1 MSFQSP
7 NAFDALRYPYRS
19 HLGALPNA
27 LCVSQ
32 GWQNAGEVQRLTS
45 TPLNLSAHTIDHNVI
60 GSLGADFCLQQKLL
74 PLRRIGGGAI
84 LACADPDLAK
94 GVARLR
100 ALRDLSFA
108 HAPSADI
115 TATLLAEASTEL
127 KRRAEEKRPL
137 AASCRG
143 LRPVSALTLCS
154 IIFTLIAIT
163 LLAPN
168 LVLRSL
174 TVLAL
179 IGLVAAT
186 ALKLLGLVALTR
198 SPPAQPRVLSTEPR
212 LRPKITLLLPLLHEP
227 KVAHRLVHAIEALEY
242 PRFALE
248 VLILIEADDHI
259 TKAALDNVT
268 LARHFRVIEVPE
280 GRLRTKPRAMNYAL
294 PFATGEIIG
303 IYDAEDHPEADQLL
317 KVAAGFAQAP
327 AEVACLQGRLDYYN
341 ARTNILARCFALDYA
356 AWFRVVLPALITFDL
371 PVPLGG
377 TTLFLRRNIIEELG
391 GWDAHNVTEDA
402 ELGMSLYRRGYRV
415 RLIDST
421 TYEEANCRALPWVKQ
436 RSRWLKGYLVTWL
449 VMMRHP
455 RQLFRDLGWKGFA
468 TFQMIFAGT
477 ILNCATMPILWA
489 FLSGTVT
496 GHAVLGLNLSP
507 LGVTAMVTLLVS
519 GQIITIAMFFFGSL
533 RREHAHL
540 LPWIPI
546 LNFYFLLTVP
556 AVYKAIWETLRAPH
570 HWDKTEHGVYPVEP
584 AP

>member
-7 NAFDALRYPYRS
+7 TAFEALRYPSRS
-19 HLGALPNA
+19 HLGALPKA
-27 LCVSQ
+27 LCLSQ
-32 GWQNAGEVQRLTS
+32 GWQNVGEAAHQAASRLT
-45 TPLNLSAHTIDHNVI
+45 LSSHSVNHDMIDA
-60 GSLGADFCLQQKLL
+60 LGADFCLQQNVL

-84 LACADPDLAK
+84 LACADPAHAMDLP
-94 GVARLR
+94 RLQ
-100 ALRDLSFA
+100 AIPALSFA
-108 HAPSADI
+108 SAPSSEI
-115 TATLLAEASTEL
+115 TAKLLAEASTAL
-127 KRRAEEKRPL
+127 THRAEEKRPI
-137 AASCRG
+137 ANSCRG
-143 LRPVSALTLCS
+143 LQPVSTLTLWAIAC
-154 IIFTLIAIT
+154 ILIAAI
-163 LLAPN
+163 A
-168 LVLRSL
+168 LVPLFMLHSL

-179 IGLVAAT
+179 LGLVAAT
-186 ALKLLGLVALTR
+186 SLKLLGLVALTKAPP
-198 SPPAQPRVLSTEPR
+198 SPSPLVSPEPR
-212 LRPKITLLLPLLHEP
+212 LLPKITLLLPLLHEP
-227 KVAHRLVHAIEALEY
+227 KVAQRLVHAIEALEY

-248 VLILIEADDHI
+248 VLILVEADDHV
-259 TKAALDNVT
+259 TKAALDSVT
-268 LARHFRVIEVPE
+268 LARHFRMIEVPE
-280 GRLRTKPRAMNYAL
+280 GRLKTKPRAMNYAL

-341 ARTNILARCFALDYA
+341 ARSNILARCFALDYA

-377 TTLFLRRNIIEELG
+377 TTLFLRRNVIEELG

-402 ELGMSLYRRGYRV
+402 ELGMLLYRRGYRV

-421 TYEEANCRALPWVKQ
+421 TYEEANCRALPWIKQ

-449 VMMRHP
+449 VMMRQP
-455 RQLFRDLGWKGFA
+455 RQLLRDLGWKGFA
-468 TFQMIFAGT
+468 TFQLIFAGT
-477 ILNCATMPILWA
+477 ILNCATMPILWV
-489 FLSGTVT
+489 FFSGMIT
-496 GHAVLGLNLSP
+496 GQAVLGLNLQP
-507 LGVTAMVTLLVS
+507 IGVTALVTLFVV
-519 GQIITIAMFFFGSL
+519 GQIVTMAMFFFGSL

-546 LNFYFLLTVP
+546 LNLYFLLTVP

>member
-7 NAFDALRYPYRS
+7 TAFEALRYPSRS
-19 HLGALPNA
+19 HLGALSNA

-32 GWQNAGEVQRLTS
+32 GWQNAGEASQPANTH
-45 TPLNLSAHTIDHNVI
+45 LNLAAHTIDHDMI
-60 GSLGADFCLQQKLL
+60 GSIGADFCLRQKLL
-74 PLRRIGGGAI
+74 PLRRVGGGAI
-84 LACADPDLAK
+84 LACADPPMAMGLE
-94 GVARLR
+94 RLK
-100 ALRDLSFA
+100 ALHDLSFA
-108 HAPSADI
+108 PAPSADI
-115 TATLLAEASTEL
+115 TAALLAEASTEL
-127 KRRAEEKRPL
+127 TRCAEQKRPL

-143 LRPVSALTLCS
+143 LQPMPMLTLCG
-154 IIFTLIAIT
+154 ILIALLAAS

-168 LVLRSL
+168 LMLRSL
-174 TVLAL
+174 TLLAL
-179 IGLVAAT
+179 VGLVAAT
-186 ALKLLGLVALTR
+186 ALKLLGLVALTKTAPVQR
-198 SPPAQPRVLSTEPR
+198 PVTSTEPR
-212 LRPKITLLLPLLHEP
+212 LLPKITLLLPLLHEP
-227 KVAHRLVHAIEALEY
+227 KVAQRLVHAIEALEY

-248 VLILIEADDHI
+248 VLILVEADDHI
-259 TKAALDNVT
+259 TKAALDNIT
-268 LARHFRVIEVPE
+268 LARHFRVIEVPD
-280 GRLRTKPRAMNYAL
+280 GQLRTKPRAMNYAL

-341 ARTNILARCFALDYA
+341 ARSNILARCFALDYA

-377 TTLFLRRNIIEELG
+377 TTLFLRRNVIEELG

-402 ELGMSLYRRGYRV
+402 ELGMLLYRRGYRV

-421 TYEEANCRALPWVKQ
+421 TYEEANCRALPWIKQ

-449 VMMRHP
+449 VMMRQP
-455 RQLFRDLGWKGFA
+455 RQLLRDLGWKGFA
-468 TFQMIFAGT
+468 TFQLIFAGT

-489 FLSGTVT
+489 FLSGMVT
-496 GHAVLGLNLSP
+496 GQAVLGLDLSP
-507 LGVTAMVTLLVS
+507 MGVTALVTLFVV
-519 GQIITIAMFFFGSL
+519 GQIVTMAMFFFGSL

-546 LNFYFLLTVP
+546 LNLYFLLTVP